1 MNKMLFQSTL
11 FATVVAAGLAYVISN
26 QDPNLI
32 AAWTMFVRL
41 SVETRFCLSLVLVG
55 VVYFGGAMYI
65 AAPEETEAV
74 ANVAEAANTTSA
86 VDVFATPASVDT
98 SVTFDVPATLPA
110 DDKVFF
116 EEMLDK

>member
-1 MNKMLFQSTL
+1 
-11 FATVVAAGLAYVISN
+11 VISH

-32 AAWTMFVRL
+32 AAWNTFVRL

-65 AAPEETEAV
+65 AAPEETEA
-74 ANVAEAANTTSA
+74 AAKVAEVASPASA
-86 VDVFATPASVDT
+86 ENVFATPASVDT
-98 SVTFDVPATLPA
+98 SVTFEVPATLPA